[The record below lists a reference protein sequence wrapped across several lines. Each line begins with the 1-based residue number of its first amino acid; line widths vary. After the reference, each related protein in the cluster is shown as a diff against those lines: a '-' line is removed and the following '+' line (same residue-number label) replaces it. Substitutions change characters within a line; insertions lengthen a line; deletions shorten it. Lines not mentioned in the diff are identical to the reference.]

1 MAMTQEPKLEVP
13 TIYIYMAYIR
23 PNFQGISP
31 QFIWPNIW
39 YVYVPP
45 SVGFCFIPIDLINWH
60 PLGSTSHY
68 DKTAGMASGWFWTR
82 ANVGIHI
89 PAPFCLHMGYRADL
103 SFFFVPFMQQ
113 IYIYR
118 ANNQPSGEH
127 MAITTRWIWVSTSGD
142 TVYAGHLDHRSG
154 SCPRVFQKIHR
165 LGSPQRQFV
174 VTCRLDRV
182 L

>member
-1 MAMTQEPKLEVP
+1 MLVYQRVWSWKSRKHFWFVAAHHCHLRKKQLKSVKASRRNGLHGHHLFNQWPWLRNLNWRYLP
-13 TIYIYMAYIR
+13 YIYIYMAYIR

-113 IYIYR
+113 IYIY
-118 ANNQPSGEH
+118 
-127 MAITTRWIWVSTSGD
+127 I
-142 TVYAGHLDHRSG
+142 
-154 SCPRVFQKIHR
+154 
-165 LGSPQRQFV
+165 
-174 VTCRLDRV
+174 
-182 L
+182 